1 MQKISSG
8 EKVRG
13 KFGRTFV
20 LNIQVLV
27 AKLLLFYNYIPAVS
41 EAIAMHQCVRM
52 VDVSTES

>member
-20 LNIQVLV
+20 LNVQVLV
-27 AKLLLFYNYIPAVS
+27 AKLLLFLSYIPVVS
-41 EAIAMHQCVRM
+41 ETIGMH
-52 VDVSTES
+52 

>member
-20 LNIQVLV
+20 LNVQVLV
-27 AKLLLFYNYIPAVS
+27 AKLLFFNCIPVR
-41 EAIAMHQCVRM
+41 EAIGMHCCFQM
-52 VDVSTES
+52 IDMSTES